1 MTDLQRLVAAMKAA
15 GCEMP
20 ERLSVAENGE
30 AKYASLYEWD
40 EPILITMDQADAIA
54 MILGDEEVA
63 RWLSKRQHYIQ
74 PKRNHGELWEML
86 EPAPHE
92 RQTWKRTLFSTKCAA
107 YTAAFEHIA
116 GRRADA

>member
-1 MTDLQRLVAAMKAA
+1 MTDLQRLEAAMRAA
-15 GCEMP
+15 GCDLP
-20 ERLSVAENGE
+20 EGLLMNWGSPKWINRKSKAQI
-30 AKYASLYEWD
+30 SL
-40 EPILITMDQADAIA
+40 TDQAAIA
-54 MILGDEEVA
+54 MICGDEEVA

-92 RQTWKRTLFSTKCAA
+92 RRTWKRTLFSTRCRA